1 MMCLGGFALHITIS
15 FVFRAKARC
24 KCECVYLFV
33 WFGIIIICVLCAVS
47 DFYFTQHVME
57 MKKKL

>member
-15 FVFRAKARC
+15 FGFRAKARC

-33 WFGIIIICVLCAVS
+33 WFGIIIICVLGAVS
-47 DFYFTQHVME
+47 DFHFTQCVME
-57 MKKKL
+57 MK